1 MLARRPRVVLK
12 GLALFLAAALICGI
26 LYEQIGHRQDRRR
39 LPQIGRSVDIGGRT
53 LNIFCSGRGG
63 PAVIFESASGI
74 GLEWQPAQT
83 EVASFTEACWYDRAG
98 MGWSDPGPFPRTSEA
113 IARDLHE
120 MLKRAGV
127 PPPYVLAGFSFGGLP
142 LLEYGGLYPNEVAG
156 MILVDS
162 AQEDEPLRAPK
173 FYLAHTAPRF
183 LWRPLDL
190 AFRSAALVGL
200 IRLTQS
206 SRAQSKNLTQMTHEE
221 IIAALRQQP
230 KSVASSTSTG
240 LVEPES
246 YAQAGSVRDLGN
258 LPLIVLTAGQ
268 PLDFHDPELNRQA
281 TAYQQIWIHEMQ
293 SKLARL
299 STRGRQV
306 VLPGCNHGSIPPE
319 AVTTPIHEVVTQV
332 RSQAGCVSQVQTR

>member
-221 IIAALRQQP
+221 IIRALRQQP
-230 KSVASSTSTG
+230 KSIASSTSAG

>member
-83 EVASFTEACWYDRAG
+83 EVAGFTEACWYDRAG

-142 LLEYGGLYPNEVAG
+142 LREYGGLYPNEVAG

-206 SRAQSKNLTQMTHEE
+206 SRAQSKNLAQMTHEE

-230 KSVASSTSTG
+230 KSIASSTSAG

-258 LPLIVLTAGQ
+258 LPLIVLTARQ

-319 AVTTPIHEVVTQV
+319 EVTTAIHEVVTQV
-332 RSQAGCVSQVQTR
+332 RSQAGGVSQVQTR